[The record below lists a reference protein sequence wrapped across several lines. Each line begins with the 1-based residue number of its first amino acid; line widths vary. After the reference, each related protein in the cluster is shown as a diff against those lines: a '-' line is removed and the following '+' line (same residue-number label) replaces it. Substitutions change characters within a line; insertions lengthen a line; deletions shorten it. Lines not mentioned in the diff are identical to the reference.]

1 MVEIKKFIIFLI
13 LALFIINA
21 AYAFDIE
28 KTADIEINDDVNEI
42 VEVTKIDGISLAVD
56 DIDNSEIIFEDS
68 NYQGHNDSNIIKTYE
83 SFEVEEVENFN
94 QYNYTYIEDILNH
107 TLSDHF
113 GYSLNNTAYV
123 SFHIF
128 NNFLN
133 NYEVFICMKLDA
145 IFKTKDFSRCIFKF
159 YEYKEFNII
168 THDVLAFYNDYCYVL
183 THAVNEDIIQCSDK
197 LNTNAA
203 FSIDNS
209 IVGLSNNLSTHV
221 FYSNLILI
229 FNSMSFFQ
237 NLSTSTEYLFKN
249 FYLNECVYSFFS
261 VFNNRMNEV
270 YSFRV

>member
-1 MVEIKKFIIFLI
+1 MILII
-13 LALFIINA
+13 
-21 AYAFDIE
+21 
-28 KTADIEINDDVNEI
+28 
-42 VEVTKIDGISLAVD
+42 
-56 DIDNSEIIFEDS
+56 
-68 NYQGHNDSNIIKTYE
+68 QTYE

-94 QYNYTYIEDILNH
+94 QYTYIEDILNH

-113 GYSLNNTAYV
+113 VYSLNNTAYV

-159 YEYKEFNII
+159 YEYKEF
-168 THDVLAFYNDYCYVL
+168 
-183 THAVNEDIIQCSDK
+183 EDIIQCSDK

-209 IVGLSNNLSTHV
+209 IVGLANNLSTHV